1 MDKRLENVD
10 RTHLVLGSGTLL
22 QKTLV
27 CLRSSY
33 QLILVVHITW
43 PDCHYMSDFMP
54 QFGATSPRIFM
65 TYFCVFIHWVEHLRQ
80 FFSSFKY
87 FFQKFIDTELFGRA
101 GS

>member
-33 QLILVVHITW
+33 QLILVVHITG

-54 QFGATSPRIFM
+54 QFGAPAKFNKTENLCISFLPVYPLGRTSQAI
-65 TYFCVFIHWVEHLRQ
+65 
-80 FFSSFKY
+80 FSSSKY
-87 FFQKFIDTELFGRA
+87 FSKVH
-101 GS
+101 